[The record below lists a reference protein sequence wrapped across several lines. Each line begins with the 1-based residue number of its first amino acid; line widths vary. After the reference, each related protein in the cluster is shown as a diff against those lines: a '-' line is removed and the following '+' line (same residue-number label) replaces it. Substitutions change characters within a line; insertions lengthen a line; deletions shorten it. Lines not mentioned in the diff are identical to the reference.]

1 MCYKQVVEYRFS
13 EDLKIIRSILGITQS
28 KLAKE
33 LGVQQVTVSRN
44 EIEETKPS
52 DSFLEK
58 TYGYAYDKGILLNR
72 FKSMYWEDK
81 ILPGH
86 KLLYHGA
93 KSFIDGKLSVDRS
106 RSNNDFGQGFYTGE
120 SYSQAISFISGFEK
134 SSVYLL
140 DFDPTGLNYKE
151 FDLTRDWMMTIAFF
165 RGTLK
170 GEFANSVEGYDYLIA
185 PIADNRMYQIINSF
199 INGEITDQQCIHCLA
214 ATNLGKQ
221 YVFKTEKAISQLK
234 IVEKLY
240 VSDSE
245 RNYYKAV
252 RSNES
257 LEGEN
262 LAKQARI
269 QYRGKG
275 LYIDEILK
283 H

>member
-1 MCYKQVVEYRFS
+1 MFS
-13 EDLKIIRSILGITQS
+13 EDLKIIRSILGITQA

-44 EIEETKPS
+44 EIGETKPS

-72 FKSMYWEDK
+72 FKSMYWEDNL
-81 ILPGH
+81 LPGH
-86 KLLYHGA
+86 MLLFHGA
-93 KSFIDGKLSVDRS
+93 KSSIDGNIAVKRS

-120 SYSQAISFISGFEK
+120 TYSQAISFISGFEK

-140 DFDPTGLNYKE
+140 DFDPTDLKCKE
-151 FDLTRDWMMTIAFF
+151 FDLTQDWMMTIAFF

-170 GEFANSVEGYDYLIA
+170 REFAKAIDGHDYIIA

-199 INGEITDQQCIHCLA
+199 IDGEITDQQCIHCLA

-221 YVFKTEKAISQLK
+221 YVFKTEKAVSQLK
-234 IVEKLY
+234 VLERLY

-245 RNYYKAV
+245 RNYYKTI
-252 RSNES
+252 RNNES

-262 LAKQARI
+262 RVKQARI

>member
-1 MCYKQVVEYRFS
+1 MEYRFS
-13 EDLKIIRSILGITQS
+13 EDLTAIRSILGITQS
-28 KLAKE
+28 ELAKE

-44 EIEETKPS
+44 EIGTTKPS

-72 FKSMYWEDK
+72 FKSVYWKDK

-93 KSFIDGKLSVDRS
+93 KSFIDGKITVDRS

-120 SYSQAISFISGFEK
+120 TYSQAISFISGFEK

-140 DFDPTGLNYKE
+140 DFDTTGLKCKE
-151 FDLTRDWMMTIAFF
+151 FDLGRDWMMTIAFF
-165 RGTLK
+165 RGTLST
-170 GEFANSVEGYDYLIA
+170 EFAKAIEGYDYIIA

-199 INGEITDQQCIHCLA
+199 IDGEITDQQCIHCLA

-221 YVFKTEKAISQLK
+221 YVFKTEKSVRQLE
-234 IVEKLY
+234 VLERLY
-240 VSDSE
+240 VSDNE
-245 RNYYKAV
+245 RNYYKTI

-262 LAKQARI
+262 QVKQARI

>member
-1 MCYKQVVEYRFS
+1 MEYRFS

-52 DSFLEK
+52 DSFIEK

-72 FKSMYWEDK
+72 FKSMYWEDNL
-81 ILPGH
+81 LPGH
-86 KLLYHGA
+86 MLLFHGA
-93 KSFIDGKLSVDRS
+93 KSSIDGKLAVDRS

-120 SYSQAISFISGFEK
+120 SYFQAISFISGFEK

-140 DFDPTGLNYKE
+140 DFDPTGLRYKE
-151 FDLTRDWMMTIAFF
+151 FDLGRDF

-170 GEFANSVEGYDYLIA
+170 GEFSNAIEGYDYIIA

-245 RNYYKAV
+245 RNYYKAL

-257 LEGEN
+257 LEGES

>member
-1 MCYKQVVEYRFS
+1 MSYKQVVEYRFS

-52 DSFLEK
+52 ESFLEK
-58 TYGYAYDKGILLNR
+58 IYGYAYDKGILLNR
-72 FKSMYWEDK
+72 FKSVYWEDN

-93 KSFIDGKLSVDRS
+93 KSFIDGKLAVDRS
-106 RSNNDFGQGFYTGE
+106 RGFYTGE
-120 SYSQAISFISGFEK
+120 SYSQAISYISGFEK

-140 DFDPTGLNYKE
+140 DFDPTGLKYKE
-151 FDLTRDWMMTIAFF
+151 FDLSAFF

-170 GEFANSVEGYDYLIA
+170 GEFSNAIEGYDYIIA

-252 RSNES
+252 RSSES